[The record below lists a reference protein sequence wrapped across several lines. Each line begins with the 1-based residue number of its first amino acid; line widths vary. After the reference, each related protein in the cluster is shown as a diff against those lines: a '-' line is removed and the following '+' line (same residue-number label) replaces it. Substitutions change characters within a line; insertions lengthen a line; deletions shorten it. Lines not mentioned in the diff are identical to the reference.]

1 MKRILAVCLMM
12 IPLLLVGC
20 ADLEEVT
27 SDDPIFLEFQSQT
40 WTLTCAGGQNSID
53 AQAAEYFAQL
63 IYRETNGAVQVTV
76 DRESALPP
84 VDSGEDTPELTLFS
98 SLLWSEQDDRFSVLS
113 LPFLFSSEADAATT
127 LDGEGGQALA
137 TVLEEY
143 GRHCLGIG
151 SGGFRCPTNNLHP
164 IAAPAD
170 LAGLRLRV
178 DDYPFLQEA
187 YALWGADCVSLK
199 WPLVYTAL
207 RTGTH
212 DGQEMPLETAN
223 QSTIQDVQKHVTD
236 WTGLYSGLI
245 FSMDAQLYDDLS
257 PSLKMIVDTCSE
269 KTIAHQRRLLSE
281 SHQNILSLWRKA
293 KVTVT
298 TLTPEAAADFRSAA
312 QPCYDRFE
320 QAVSAELLAA
330 FTG

>member
-1 MKRILAVCLMM
+1 MKRILTAWLMM
-12 IPLLLVGC
+12 IPLLLVSC
-20 ADLEEVT
+20 ADLDKVS
-27 SDDPIFLEFQSQT
+27 SDDPIFLEFQSQS
-40 WTLTCAGGQNSID
+40 WTVSCAGSKSSID
-53 AQAAEYFAQL
+53 TQAAEYFAQL
-63 IYRETNGAVQVTV
+63 IYRETNGAVQVDVSHGNTLS
-76 DRESALPP
+76 DQS
-84 VDSGEDTPELTLFS
+84 SGEETPELSLFS
-98 SLLWSEQDDRFSVLS
+98 SLLWSEQDARFSVLS
-113 LPFLFSSEADAATT
+113 LPFLFSSETDAANM
-127 LDGEGGQALA
+127 LDGKGGQALA
-137 TVLEEY
+137 DVLEEY
-143 GRHCLGIG
+143 GLHCLGIG

-164 IAAPAD
+164 ITAPAD

-178 DDYPFLQEA
+178 DDYPFLQDA

-245 FSMDAQLYDDLS
+245 FSMDAQLYDTLS
-257 PSLKMIVDTCSE
+257 PSLKEIVDACSE
-269 KTIAHQRRLLSE
+269 KTVAHQRRLLSE
-281 SHQNILSLWRKA
+281 SHQNILSRWRKA

-312 QPCYDRFE
+312 QPCYDHFE
-320 QAVSAELLAA
+320 QAVSADLLAA
-330 FTG
+330 FTD